1 MNKQI
6 KFFLC
11 TTIFCCGFIKPD
23 ITSAVTL
30 DEELQRCSEI
40 EVSLIRLQCYDR
52 LAKGPGVTKK
62 GPGVTQKAS
71 NQSKRRSLFQRR
83 SRETTE
89 TIEEQNTATEVT
101 RTDSSVAT
109 KSENI
114 NESSDNFGKVIE
126 SEADEISSRI
136 IGQFNGWD
144 GDTQFN
150 LENGQVWKQSGN
162 GILKVSMNNPKVTI
176 EKGVFGGFNF
186 SVEGYNSKV
195 KVKRVK

>member
-1 MNKQI
+1 M
-6 KFFLC
+6 
-11 TTIFCCGFIKPD
+11 D
-23 ITSAVTL
+23 ITNASTL

-52 LAKGPGVTKK
+52 LAKAPEAITA
-62 GPGVTQKAS
+62 TS

-83 SRETTE
+83 SRETAEKTK
-89 TIEEQNTATEVT
+89 EQSTSPQET
-101 RTDSSVAT
+101 RTDSSMAT

-114 NESSDNFGKVIE
+114 NEPSDNFGKVIE
-126 SEADEISSRI
+126 SQTNEISSRI

-144 GDTQFN
+144 GDTEFN

-186 SVEGYNSKV
+186 SVEGYNSRV